1 MHPTTFD
8 IFPTFSLFYLST
20 FLQFAHL
27 LHPNL
32 QPGHTSRISKPHRQV
47 LEIAPPGRHLNLPP
61 GGHLKMVHGFN

>member
-32 QPGHTSRISKPHRQV
+32 QPGHTSRSAKPHRQL
-47 LEIAPPGRHLNLPP
+47 LEIAPPGGHLNLPP
-61 GGHLKMVHGFN
+61 SGRLYLPPGGH